1 MRILLPRMHF
11 LLLLSLVVVTMVVL
25 VVVVVVVV
33 AVAVVVAVHTLDTI
47 TDLPTNFG
55 ITNSSLKT
63 LRLNNPKT

>member
-1 MRILLPRMHF
+1 M
-11 LLLLSLVVVTMVVL
+11 
-25 VVVVVVVV
+25 VVVVIVAVTVPVV

>member
-33 AVAVVVAVHTLDTI
+33 AVAVVLAVHTLDTI

>member
-11 LLLLSLVVVTMVVL
+11 LLLLSLVVVTIVVL
-25 VVVVVVVV
+25 VVVVVVV